1 MSALFVSDLHVD
13 DGRPHVLAGLRRLVE
28 TDAAQVD
35 AMYILGDL
43 AEVWVGDDDDGEVAE
58 ALRDTLAAASER
70 CALHVM
76 HGNRDFLLG
85 ERFAAE
91 TGATLLDDPAVVDVD
106 GERVLLAHGDA
117 YCTGDKQYQR
127 MRSLF
132 RSSEWQAG
140 VLATSLAERRA
151 LAASLRAK
159 SIAANENKAD
169 NIMDVDAAAI
179 DAALQ
184 EADARLM
191 VHGHTHRPGIH
202 LLPEQR
208 RRIVLGD
215 WNRCGWK
222 LLLENGD
229 ATLCCIPLPGDED
242 GAEGGHRRTTA

>member
-1 MSALFVSDLHVD
+1 MSAIFISDLHVD
-13 DGRPHVLAGLRRLVE
+13 ESRPHVLAGLKRLVE

-43 AEVWVGDDDDGEVAE
+43 AEVWVGDDDDGNIAQ
-58 ALRDTLAAASER
+58 ALRETLAAASER

-85 ERFAAE
+85 QRFAAE
-91 TGATLLDDPAVVDVD
+91 TGAALLDDPALVDID

-117 YCTGDKQYQR
+117 YCTGDEQYQR

-132 RSSEWQAG
+132 RSAEWQAD
-140 VLATSLAERRA
+140 VLASSLAERRA
-151 LAASLRAK
+151 LAANLRAK

-169 NIMDVDAAAI
+169 NIMDVDPVAI
-179 DAALQ
+179 DLALR
-184 EADARLM
+184 EADAKLL

-222 LLLENGD
+222 LLLDNGD
-229 ATLCCIPLPGDED
+229 AALHCFPLLPS
-242 GAEGGHRRTTA
+242 

>member
-13 DGRPHVLAGLRRLVE
+13 DSRPHVLAGLRRLVE
-28 TDAAQVD
+28 TDAGQVD

-43 AEVWVGDDDDGEVAE
+43 AEVWVGDDDDGEIAE
-58 ALRDTLAAASER
+58 ALRETLADASER

-91 TGATLLDDPAVVDVD
+91 TGAVLLSDPAVVDVD

-117 YCTGDKQYQR
+117 YCTDDEQYQR

-140 VLATSLAERRA
+140 VLASSLAERRT

-202 LLPEQR
+202 LLPELR

-222 LLLENGD
+222 LLLQNGD
-229 ATLCCIPLPGDED
+229 AALCCFPLPG
-242 GAEGGHRRTTA
+242 R

>member
-1 MSALFVSDLHVD
+1 MSAIFISDLHVD
-13 DGRPHVLAGLRRLVE
+13 ESRPHVLAGVKRLVE

-43 AEVWVGDDDDGEVAE
+43 AEVWVGDDDDGETAQ
-58 ALRDTLAAASER
+58 ALRETLATASKR

-85 ERFAAE
+85 QRFAAE
-91 TGATLLDDPAVVDVD
+91 TGATMLDDPALVDID

-117 YCTGDKQYQR
+117 YCTGDEQYQR

-132 RSSEWQAG
+132 RSAEWQAD
-140 VLATSLAERRA
+140 VLASSLAERRA
-151 LAASLRAK
+151 LAAGLRAK

-179 DAALQ
+179 DLALR
-184 EADARLM
+184 EADARLL

-202 LLPEQR
+202 LLPGQR

-222 LLLENGD
+222 LLLKNGD
-229 ATLCCIPLPGDED
+229 AALCCFPLPRGM
-242 GAEGGHRRTTA
+242 TK

>member
-1 MSALFVSDLHVD
+1 MSAIFISDLHVD
-13 DGRPHVLAGLRRLVE
+13 ESRPHVLAGVKRLVE

-43 AEVWVGDDDDGEVAE
+43 AEVWVGDDDDGETAQ
-58 ALRDTLAAASER
+58 ALRETLATASKR

-85 ERFAAE
+85 QRFAAE
-91 TGATLLDDPAVVDVD
+91 TGATLLDDPALVDVD
-106 GERVLLAHGDA
+106 GEQVLLAHGDA
-117 YCTGDKQYQR
+117 YCTGDEQYQR

-132 RSSEWQAG
+132 RSPEWQAD
-140 VLATSLAERRA
+140 VLASTLAERRT
-151 LAASLRAK
+151 LAAGLRAK

-179 DAALQ
+179 DRALE
-184 EADARLM
+184 EADARLL

-202 LLPEQR
+202 LLPNQR

-222 LLLENGD
+222 LLLDNGD
-229 ATLCCIPLPGDED
+229 AALSCFPLL
-242 GAEGGHRRTTA
+242 AS

>member
-1 MSALFVSDLHVD
+1 MSAIFISDLHVD
-13 DGRPHVLAGLRRLVE
+13 ESRPHVLAGLKRLVE

-43 AEVWVGDDDDGEVAE
+43 AEVWVGDDDDGETAQ
-58 ALRDTLAAASER
+58 ALRETLAAASKR

-85 ERFAAE
+85 QRFAAE
-91 TGATLLDDPAVVDVD
+91 TGAALLDDPALVDID

-117 YCTGDKQYQR
+117 YCTGDEQYQR
-127 MRSLF
+127 MRSLL
-132 RSSEWQAG
+132 RSAEWQAD
-140 VLATSLAERRA
+140 VLASSLAERRA
-151 LAASLRAK
+151 LAANLRAK

-169 NIMDVDAAAI
+169 NIMDVDPAAI
-179 DAALQ
+179 DLALR
-184 EADARLM
+184 EADAKLL

-229 ATLCCIPLPGDED
+229 AALHCFPLLPS
-242 GAEGGHRRTTA
+242 

>member
-1 MSALFVSDLHVD
+1 MSAIFISDLHVD
-13 DGRPHVLAGLRRLVE
+13 ESRPHVLAGLKRLVE

-43 AEVWVGDDDDGEVAE
+43 AEVWVGDDDDGNIAQ
-58 ALRDTLAAASER
+58 ALRETLAAASER

-85 ERFAAE
+85 QRFAAE
-91 TGATLLDDPAVVDVD
+91 TGAALLDDPALVDID

-117 YCTGDKQYQR
+117 YCTGDEQYQR

-132 RSSEWQAG
+132 RSAKWQAD
-140 VLATSLAERRA
+140 VLASSLAERRA
-151 LAASLRAK
+151 LAANLRAK

-169 NIMDVDAAAI
+169 NIMDVDPAAI
-179 DAALQ
+179 DRALQ
-184 EADARLM
+184 EADARLL

-202 LLPEQR
+202 LLPKQR

-229 ATLCCIPLPGDED
+229 AALHCFPLLPS
-242 GAEGGHRRTTA
+242 

>member
-1 MSALFVSDLHVD
+1 MSAIFISDLHVD
-13 DGRPHVLAGLRRLVE
+13 ESRPHVLAGLKHLVE
-28 TDAAQVD
+28 TDAVQVD

-43 AEVWVGDDDDGEVAE
+43 AEVWVGDDDDGEIAQ
-58 ALRDTLAAASER
+58 ALRETLATASER
-70 CALHVM
+70 CAMHVM

-85 ERFAAE
+85 QRFAAE
-91 TGATLLDDPAVVDVD
+91 TGATLLDDPALVDID

-117 YCTGDKQYQR
+117 YCTGDEQYQR

-132 RSSEWQAG
+132 RSPEWQAD
-140 VLATSLAERRA
+140 VLASSLAERRA
-151 LAASLRAK
+151 LAAGLRAK

-179 DAALQ
+179 DAALR
-184 EADARLM
+184 EADARLL

-208 RRIVLGD
+208 YRIVLGD

-229 ATLCCIPLPGDED
+229 AALCCFPLPRGM
-242 GAEGGHRRTTA
+242 TK